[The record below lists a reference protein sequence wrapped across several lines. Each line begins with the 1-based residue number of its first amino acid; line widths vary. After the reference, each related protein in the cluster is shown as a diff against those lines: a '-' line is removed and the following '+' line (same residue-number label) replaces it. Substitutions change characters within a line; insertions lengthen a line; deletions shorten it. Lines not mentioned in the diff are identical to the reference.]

1 MPTWPEILIVDDEKT
16 VQFLTSEVFRLE
28 GISTAVAS
36 NGCEAVDYLEQVWRQ
51 GGAIPRV
58 IILDIMMPCMD
69 GYQVYEA
76 LGDADWMQNT
86 TFVVVSAARDIN
98 FPAKRVPVVLL
109 YKPYEVGELLDLAKR
124 LAPELFE
131 NPSAP

>member
-36 NGCEAVDYLEQVWRQ
+36 NGCEAVDYLEQVRQQ
-51 GGAIPRV
+51 GGAMPRV
-58 IILDIMMPCMD
+58 IVLDIMMPCMD
-69 GYQVYEA
+69 GYQVYDV
-76 LGDADWMQNT
+76 LGDAPWLQNT
-86 TFVVVSAARDIN
+86 TFVVVSAGRDIN
-98 FPAKRVPVVLL
+98 FPAKQVPVVLL
-109 YKPYEVGELLDLAKR
+109 YKPYEVSELLDLTKR

-131 NPSAP
+131 NRSPC

>member
-1 MPTWPEILIVDDEKT
+1 MPTWPEVLIVDDEKT

-28 GISTAVAS
+28 GISSATAL
-36 NGCEAVDYLEQVWRQ
+36 NGCEAVDYLEQVREQQ
-51 GGAIPRV
+51 GALPRV

-76 LGDADWMQNT
+76 LGDAPWLDGT
-86 TFVVVSAARDIN
+86 TFIVVSAARDIT
-98 FPAKRVPVVLL
+98 FPAKRIPVVIL
-109 YKPYEVGELLDLAKR
+109 YKPYEVAELLDLAKR

-131 NPSAP
+131 GRSTS

>member
-1 MPTWPEILIVDDEKT
+1 MPTWPDILIVDDEKT

-28 GISTAVAS
+28 GISTATAS
-36 NGCEAVDYLEQVWRQ
+36 DGCEAVDYLEQVHQ
-51 GGAIPRV
+51 QFGALPRL

-76 LGDADWMQNT
+76 LGDAPWMENT
-86 TFVVVSAARDIN
+86 TFVVVSAGRDIT
-98 FPAKRVPVVLL
+98 FPTKRVPVVIL
-109 YKPYEVGELLDLAKR
+109 YKPYEVNQLLELTKR

-131 NPSAP
+131 NRSVN